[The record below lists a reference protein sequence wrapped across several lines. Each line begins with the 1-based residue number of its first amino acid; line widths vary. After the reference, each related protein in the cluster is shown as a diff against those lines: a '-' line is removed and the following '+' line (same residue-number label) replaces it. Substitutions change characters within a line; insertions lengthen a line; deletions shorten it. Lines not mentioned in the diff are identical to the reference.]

1 MQYKEGVLPMIYS
14 ELVILAKEIHEKILE
29 KIEKK
34 KGFNFILYSEQTEI
48 CMKFIPEYI
57 TVSTDIYEISDG
69 VDSSIHIKNK
79 EVTHIYKE
87 GDDIDG
93 ILYSISFKNETQM
106 IIIL

>member
-1 MQYKEGVLPMIYS
+1 MIHS
-14 ELVILAKEIHEKILE
+14 ELIILAKEIHEKILE

-34 KGFNFILYSEQTEI
+34 EGFNFILYSEQTEV

-57 TVSTDIYEISDG
+57 TVSDDIYEISDG
-69 VDSSIHIKNK
+69 IDSSIHIKNK

-93 ILYSISFKNETQM
+93 VLYSISFKNGTQM